1 MVAMDDFKALEE
13 LIDELRLSLHR
24 ITQVAEDL
32 HRDESISIGM
42 RGVLEYLLRN
52 SDANVPTIARRRHV
66 SRQLIQ
72 TLVNSLLDQNL
83 VELVDNPAHRRSPL
97 VSLRPSGERMLGRM
111 RRREHSHFESI
122 GSNVSEARITS
133 ATRTLRAI
141 RVEFGGADQ

>member
-1 MVAMDDFKALEE
+1 MDDFKALDE

-42 RGVLEYLLRN
+42 RGVLEYLFRN
-52 SDANVPTIARRRHV
+52 SDATVPTIARRRHV

-72 TLVNSLLDQNL
+72 TLVNSLLEQNF

-97 VSLRPSGERMLGRM
+97 VTLTPTGERMLGRM
-111 RRREHSHFESI
+111 RRREHAYFESI

-133 ATRTLRAI
+133 ATRTLRAL
-141 RVEFGGADQ
+141 RVEFGGGDQ